1 MRIIKVF
8 LILFP
13 ILLGLSISSS
23 LYFDNLAS
31 KVEIPKQ
38 EPLEKCNFLD
48 ENGCF
53 TNVEWGLKY
62 FSDEELIEL
71 TKNERCLKNLIGECQ
86 AVKEVFKKTDLFIQA
101 ANAEKKI
108 YDDYLTYAGK
118 TSLALGVLTLST
130 FIAYLAVKFSIVRT
144 MAAVSLI
151 WIGVSVSENHRL
163 DDILLVSSP
172 VILYWLYR
180 FIRYGPSKM
189 LKDK

>member
-23 LYFDNLAS
+23 FYFDNLAS
-31 KVEIPKQ
+31 KVEIPKDL
-38 EPLEKCNFLD
+38 PLEKCNFLD

-71 TKNERCLKNLIGECQ
+71 TKNELCLKNLIGECQ
-86 AVKEVFKKTDLFIQA
+86 AVKEVFKKTNLLIQA

-108 YDDYLTYAGK
+108 YDGYLTYVGK
-118 TSLALGVLTLST
+118 TSFALGVLTLST

-151 WIGVSVSENHRL
+151 WIGVSASENHSL
-163 DDILLVSSP
+163 DDILLASSP